1 MLLMPIS
8 GFLITILS
16 NHHIDFYGLFTINS
30 FAPDLQFAKIFK
42 KSIKMLLIYCFNY
55 FDILAALYHHFIRK
69 DNLFKED
76 SE

>member
-16 NHHIDFYGLFTINS
+16 NHHIDFYDLFTINS

-42 KSIKMLLIYCFNY
+42 KIYKKAAYLL
-55 FDILAALYHHFIRK
+55 L
-69 DNLFKED
+69 
-76 SE
+76 